1 VTHER
6 EALAGEGTVVAD
18 SGTATFA
25 LVKGLLSPIA
35 APPLLRLVYFGNHS
49 NSIKLVKLEK

>member
-1 VTHER
+1 MR
-6 EALAGEGTVVAD
+6 EKRW
-18 SGTATFA
+18 